1 METNGTELIWGL
13 VGVIVGFLAS
23 FAIFRARFVA
33 IEKDVERLREE
44 LKEIKKVCREDDD
57 YRDRTERRQR
67 EELLILASIARK
79 LGAASR
85 INDIGTY
92 LETEGKGVGSDD
104 T

>member
-1 METNGTELIWGL
+1 MENNNVELVYGL

-44 LKEIKKVCREDDD
+44 LKDIKRVCREDDD
-57 YRDRTERRQR
+57 YRERTERRQR
-67 EELLILASIARK
+67 ESILILASIARK
-79 LGAASR
+79 LGAQSR
-85 INDIGTY
+85 VTDIGAF
-92 LETEGKGVGSDD
+92 LEPEAKTGSDD